1 MPDFETGIKRYIIG
15 RAVVE
20 NYFPVDY
27 KDRPDISCIQ
37 CRFFRRSSSTCA
49 LNGAVCQYPDKYV
62 GMDCPLKFVEE
73 DDGNERND

>member
-1 MPDFETGIKRYIIG
+1 MPDFETGIKRYVIG

-27 KDRPDISCIQ
+27 KDRPDISCTQ

-49 LNGAVCQYPDKYV
+49 LNGAV
-62 GMDCPLKFVEE
+62 
-73 DDGNERND
+73 

>member
-1 MPDFETGIKRYIIG
+1 MPDFETGIKRYVIG

-27 KDRPDISCIQ
+27 KDRPDISCTQ

-62 GMDCPLKFVEE
+62 GMDCPLQFVEE
-73 DDGNERND
+73 DENNERDE

>member
-1 MPDFETGIKRYIIG
+1 MPDFETGIKRYVIG

-20 NYFPVDY
+20 NYFPVDF
-27 KDRPDISCIQ
+27 KDRPDISCTQ

-62 GMDCPLKFVEE
+62 GMDCPLQFVEE
-73 DDGNERND
+73 DENNERDE